1 MSGHYERLGSS
12 LSRLEPCDQID
23 AMNKRASA
31 KTAVAKP
38 RRRTNTVARSKQTFD
53 NGQPRYLQIAR
64 ELKRGIANGA
74 YPVGARL
81 PTELEL
87 CEQFTISR
95 FTARA
100 AIRVLSSA
108 GLVTRR
114 QRVGTVVIAKPDDA
128 RYSHDAASLRD
139 LQQYAQDTE
148 LRLMYIGKATLGRT
162 QARELGARAG
172 EEWIYAIGTRHGTK
186 SNGNGDRPFCL
197 TRLYL
202 NPTLKGIEARLR
214 ERKSAV
220 YALIEREYKIQIE
233 RVEQDFQAVVLSTDD
248 AANLGAQAGAP
259 ALRIVRR
266 YYGDDGRL
274 LEVADNIHPSDRFTY
289 RMQLRK

>member
-1 MSGHYERLGSS
+1 MSGHYERLGAP
-12 LSRLEPCDQID
+12 LSRLELCDQID
-23 AMNKRASA
+23 FMKKRASA
-31 KTAVAKP
+31 KTAVARP
-38 RRRTNTVARSKQTFD
+38 RRRAATAARSKQTPD

-64 ELKRGIANGA
+64 ELKRGIASGA

-148 LRLMYIGKATLGRT
+148 LRLMYIGKATLGKT
-162 QARELGARAG
+162 QARELGVKAG
-172 EEWIYAIGTRHGTK
+172 DEWIYAIGLRHGTK

-202 NPTLKGIEARLR
+202 NPVLKGIEDRLR

-220 YALIEREYKIQIE
+220 YALIEREYKIPIE

-248 AANLGAQAGAP
+248 AANLGAQSGAP

-266 YYGDDGRL
+266 YYSDDGRL
-274 LEVADNIHPSDRFTY
+274 LELADNVHPSDRFTY

>member
-1 MSGHYERLGSS
+1 MSGHYERLGSP
-12 LSRLEPCDQID
+12 LSRLELCDQID
-23 AMNKRASA
+23 SMKKRASA
-31 KTAVAKP
+31 KTAVARP
-38 RRRTNTVARSKQTFD
+38 RRRATTAARSKQTPD

-64 ELKRGIANGA
+64 ELKRGIASGA

-148 LRLMYIGKATLGRT
+148 LRLMYIGKATLGKT
-162 QARELGARAG
+162 QARELGVKAG
-172 EEWIYAIGTRHGTK
+172 DEWIYAIGLRHGTK

-202 NPTLKGIEARLR
+202 NPVLKGIEDRLR

-220 YALIEREYKIQIE
+220 YALIEREYKIPIE

-248 AANLGAQAGAP
+248 AANLGAQSGAP

-266 YYGDDGRL
+266 YYSDDGRL
-274 LEVADNIHPSDRFTY
+274 LELADNVHPSDRFTY